1 MTIERRDSP
10 VELRA
15 EGRTLHGVGM
25 VYGDIDHQRR
35 EKFDSGAFNLSD
47 GLTRVLNLR
56 HNQLQAVAWT
66 GGGGLALTDTREAL
80 QVRAEVPDTPAGN
93 VALRD
98 VHAGI
103 LNGLSVEFRA
113 FNERRDG
120 GYRVVSEAMLQG
132 LGLVRLPGY
141 QQSTVEI
148 RQASGILLKSF
159 IPSDR
164 DLACECSPDG
174 CTFARFG
181 EGLLSEVEV
190 EVFGRQTRNT
200 LAAFGDFKSPLGSV
214 GRGSVRGS
222 MSADGLDV
230 EIDIPDSLAGTA
242 LMQAHEEVGVVVR
255 PFLDA
260 AESVGKTVEREGRRV
275 QEYESMAVRAFIVS
289 ATDKRDGWP
298 EPEFVDSGQRAALTL
313 PIPSTRPQPD
323 RRRIWL

>member
-1 MTIERRDSP
+1 MLERRDSA

-15 EGRTLHGVGM
+15 EGRTLYGPAM
-25 VYGDIDHQRR
+25 VYGDVDLQRR
-35 EKFDSGAFNLSD
+35 EKFDPGAFKLND
-47 GLTRVLNLR
+47 GRTKVLNLR

-66 GGGGLALTDTREAL
+66 GGGGLTLTDSREAL
-80 QVRAEVPDTPAGN
+80 QVRAEVPSIPAGDA
-93 VALRD
+93 ALRD

-113 FNERRDG
+113 FAERRESG
-120 GYRVVSEAMLQG
+120 LRVVSDAGLQG
-132 LGLVRLPGY
+132 IGLVRLPGY

-148 RQASGILLKSF
+148 RQASGITLKSL
-159 IPSDR
+159 IPKDR

-214 GRGSVRGS
+214 QRGSVRGS
-222 MSADGLDV
+222 MSEGGLDV
-230 EIDIPDSLAGTA
+230 EIDIPDSLAGQA

-275 QEYESMAVRAFIVS
+275 QEYENMAVRAFIVS

-313 PIPSTRPQPD
+313 PIPSTRPQPN

>member
-1 MTIERRDSP
+1 MLERRDSP

-15 EGRTLHGVGM
+15 EGRTLHGPAM
-25 VYGDIDHQRR
+25 VYGDVDLQRK
-35 EKFDSGAFNLSD
+35 EKFDAGAFKLND

-56 HNQLQAVAWT
+56 HNKLQAVAWT
-66 GGGGLALTDTREAL
+66 GGGGLTLTDTREAL

-93 VALRD
+93 VALRG

-103 LNGLSVEFRA
+103 LNGLSVEFQA
-113 FNERRDG
+113 FGERRDA
-120 GYRVVSEAMLQG
+120 GYRVVSDAMLLG
-132 LGLVRLPGY
+132 IGLVGLPGY
-141 QQSTVEI
+141 KESKVEI
-148 RQASGILLKSF
+148 RQASGITIKSL
-159 IPSDR
+159 IPANR

-181 EGLLSEVEV
+181 EQLLSEVEV
-190 EVFGRQTRNT
+190 QVFQNQTRNT

-222 MSADGLDV
+222 MSEGGLDV
-230 EIDIPDSLAGTA
+230 EIDIPDSLAGQA

-260 AESVGKTVEREGRRV
+260 AESVGEVVEREGKRIM
-275 QEYESMAVRAFIVS
+275 EYRNLGVRAFIVS

-298 EPEFVDSGQRAALTL
+298 DPELVDNGERAALAL
-313 PIPSTRPQPD
+313 PKPN